1 MQSPALAKWIFA
13 GNIIM
18 FLTLATILVGG
29 FKPQQPAVL
38 SVERINIVDSA
49 GHLALVLSNAARL
62 PGITV
67 SGKEYVR
74 PRGRLGSAGIIFFNE
89 AGDEV
94 GGLIIKG
101 GPGPPSDS
109 NRAFGH
115 LSFDQWKQNQVVALQ
130 YLDNGMTR
138 SAGLRV
144 WDRPTGKP
152 TELLAILGQRIGMTP
167 AGLVQDSLRR
177 EYIRMDAEA
186 AGQLRTFLGSA
197 NGVAALELRDVSGKV
212 RIRLSVDTAGIAR
225 LAFLDTLGGVTAAYP
240 TR

>member
-1 MQSPALAKWIFA
+1 MHSPAVTKWVFA

-18 FLTLATILVGG
+18 FLALTGILLGG
-29 FKPQQPAVL
+29 FKPQQPAVI

-74 PRGRLGSAGIIFFNE
+74 PRGRLGSAGMIFYNE

-101 GPGPPSDS
+101 GPGAPSDTS
-109 NRAFGH
+109 RAFGH

-130 YLDNGMTR
+130 YLDNGTNR

-152 TELLAILGQRIGMTP
+152 AELLASLGQRIGMTP
-167 AGLVQDSLRR
+167 VGPVQDSLRR
-177 EYIRMDAEA
+177 EYIRMDADA

-197 NGVAALELRDVSGKV
+197 NGVAALELRDVNGKV
-212 RIRLSVDTAGIAR
+212 RIRLSVDTTGIAR
-225 LAFLDTLGGVTAAYP
+225 LAFLDTLGRVAAAYP
-240 TR
+240 SQ